1 MIYKI
6 IYADPAWQY
15 KDVKG
20 AEKHYNTLNIEQIK
34 QLPINEIADNDCILF
49 MWATFPK
56 IQEALDVIKAWGFTY
71 KTVAFTWVKKNKKAD
86 SFFWGMGRWTRSNAE
101 VCLLAVKGNPKRLDM
116 GVHSIIFTPI
126 ESHSKKPAQ
135 TRERIIRLM
144 GDLPRV
150 ELFARQTTHGWHTW
164 GNEVPSDITI
174 ETNETI

>member
-56 IQEALDVIKAWGFTY
+56 IQEALDVIKAWGFTLI
-71 KTVAFTWVKKNKKAD
+71 AFFGGWEDGLEA
-86 SFFWGMGRWTRSNAE
+86 M
-101 VCLLAVKGNPKRLDM
+101 PKY
-116 GVHSIIFTPI
+116 
-126 ESHSKKPAQ
+126 AYWQ
-135 TRERIIRLM
+135 
-144 GDLPRV
+144 
-150 ELFARQTTHGWHTW
+150 
-164 GNEVPSDITI
+164 
-174 ETNETI
+174 

>member
-1 MIYKI
+1 
-6 IYADPAWQY
+6 
-15 KDVKG
+15 
-20 AEKHYNTLNIEQIK
+20 
-34 QLPINEIADNDCILF
+34 
-49 MWATFPK
+49 
-56 IQEALDVIKAWGFTY
+56 
-71 KTVAFTWVKKNKKAD
+71 
-86 SFFWGMGRWTRSNAE
+86 
-101 VCLLAVKGNPKRLDM
+101 LAVKGNPKRLDM

-150 ELFARQTTHGWHTW
+150 ELFARQTTEGWHAW